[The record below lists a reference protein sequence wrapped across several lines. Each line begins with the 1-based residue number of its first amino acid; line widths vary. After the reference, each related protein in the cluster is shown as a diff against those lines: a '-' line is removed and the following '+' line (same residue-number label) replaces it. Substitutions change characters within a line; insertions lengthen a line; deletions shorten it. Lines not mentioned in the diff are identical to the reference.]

1 MLDKVGS
8 YKYLGLVLTEY
19 LDFKVTAE
27 CVAKSASR
35 ALGLLITKSKAYG
48 GMPFTCFKKMYECL
62 VLPVI
67 HYGSAV
73 WAIKNIHV

>member
-1 MLDKVGS
+1 MRKSQCVHFRKRSTTITTVNFHVGAKMLDKVGS

-35 ALGLLITKSKAYG
+35 ALGILITKSKLTRINNG
-48 GMPFTCFKKMYECL
+48 
-62 VLPVI
+62 
-67 HYGSAV
+67 
-73 WAIKNIHV
+73 